1 MLGLRLGDKDPNV
14 ARVLGGDDHVAGGD
28 VRRLG
33 RAVGRVLRVQ
43 PVSLHLEED
52 YLRVRRER
60 GQRNS
65 AGHGW

>member
-1 MLGLRLGDKDPNV
+1 
-14 ARVLGGDDHVAGGD
+14 
-28 VRRLG
+28 
-33 RAVGRVLRVQ
+33 VQ